1 MKARISRILQR
12 LGAAPVANEPVVAI
26 RKWH

>member
-1 MKARISRILQR
+1 MKSRISRILQS

-26 RKWH
+26 RKWR